1 MSSKKDKF
9 QRLANKRLDKSLTQ
23 LDLVANL
30 SASRYECEDKDA
42 DQLTEVLRSKLNY
55 IEELFEKRK
64 YLNSKKNKRR

>member
-9 QRLANKRLDKSLTQ
+9 QRLANKRLDKSLMQ